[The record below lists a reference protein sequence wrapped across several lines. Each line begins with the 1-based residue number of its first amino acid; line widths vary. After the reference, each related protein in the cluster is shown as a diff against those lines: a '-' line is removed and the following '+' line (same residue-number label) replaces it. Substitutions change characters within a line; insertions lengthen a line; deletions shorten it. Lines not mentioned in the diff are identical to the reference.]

1 MCNVYMMYYTDNAE
15 NGTEFQS
22 CGYLC
27 NEEQNRAY
35 PADSIRPLP
44 PNPLLEAY
52 AIHGKMNHQLRTN
65 STAIGSE
72 SEEKPSVTNER
83 PIHHHEEEEEQNKS
97 QQAQEILPSNNS
109 ASHLIDDHVH
119 HQHQQHF
126 ETTTVAEVAAK
137 TKEAMS
143 ISKETHRE
151 KANQISISKLDS
163 QKREDNFWSFLFFF
177 RRFFS

>member
-1 MCNVYMMYYTDNAE
+1 MCNVYMMYYTNNAD

-27 NEEQNRAY
+27 NEDQNRAY

-44 PNPLLEAY
+44 SNPLLEAY

-65 STAIGSE
+65 SAAIGSE
-72 SEEKPSVTNER
+72 LEEKPSVTDER
-83 PIHHHEEEEEQNKS
+83 PIHHQEEEESQHKS
-97 QQAQEILPSNNS
+97 QQAPEVLPSNNS
-109 ASHLIDDHVH
+109 ASHLNDDDVH
-119 HQHQQHF
+119 HQHGQDF
-126 ETTTVAEVAAK
+126 ETTTATEVASI
-137 TKEAMS
+137 TKETMS
-143 ISKETHRE
+143 SKEAKRE

>member
-1 MCNVYMMYYTDNAE
+1 MMYYTDNAD

-72 SEEKPSVTNER
+72 LEEKPSVTDER
-83 PIHHHEEEEEQNKS
+83 PIHHQEEEESKS
-97 QQAQEILPSNNS
+97 QQAQEVLPSNNNS
-109 ASHLIDDHVH
+109 ASQLIDDDVH
-119 HQHQQHF
+119 QHF
-126 ETTTVAEVAAK
+126 ETTSTVTEVASSTVAAI
-137 TKEAMS
+137 TKESMS
-143 ISKETHRE
+143 ISKETHRD
-151 KANQISISKLDS
+151 KAINQISMSKLDS

>member
-1 MCNVYMMYYTDNAE
+1 MMYYTDNAD

-72 SEEKPSVTNER
+72 LEEKPSVTDER
-83 PIHHHEEEEEQNKS
+83 PIHHQEEEESQHKS
-97 QQAQEILPSNNS
+97 QQAPEMLPSNNS
-109 ASHLIDDHVH
+109 ASHLNDGDVH
-119 HQHQQHF
+119 HQHF
-126 ETTTVAEVAAK
+126 ETTTVTEVAAK

-151 KANQISISKLDS
+151 KANQISMSKLDS
-163 QKREDNFWSFLFFF
+163 KKREDNFWSFLFFF